1 MSGKLGVMY
10 DNIQFPR
17 QALPFSR
24 KNKTWGRNCV
34 LWGDSRSFQNFSP
47 VRKAVWDKVV
57 NYDLVN
63 GKIHMEDV
71 ALILNPADIDADY
84 IPEKIQHYP
93 IMNSKLQVL
102 IGEEYKRP
110 FDWRAIVTNANAVSE
125 IERAKKEELLASLRD
140 LVEDTSLSEEDY
152 EERLEE
158 LDEYYTFDYQDFRE
172 KRANE
177 YLTHFQKEQNFP
189 LIFNDGFWDALTVGE
204 EIYQCDIV
212 GGEPV
217 VKKLNP
223 KKVRVYRSGHS
234 NKIEDADIII
244 IEDFWSPGAVL
255 DAYYDQLSKRDI
267 DYLENLPNYLGQ
279 GNGSMGIPDMR
290 NGLVPRTMLDDRIT
304 FNTTSEFLFDPINGD
319 WNVNNFLPYDTDGNI
334 RVMQMFW
341 KSRRKIQKVKSYDPE
356 TGEETFSFFSET
368 YVPDKTKG
376 EESETMWINEAWEG
390 TLIGGHNADFENHST
405 DGTYGIFVNIRPRPV
420 QFNRLSNPSKCH
432 FGIIGTIYNL
442 NDDRPFSMVDM
453 MKPYNYLYDVLH
465 YRLADAIA
473 SSFGSLVEVDVDK
486 IPSGWNFDKWMYFAK
501 TNHLAVTSSFNEGK
515 EGAARG
521 KLVGAMNNNSQRIIN
536 DASGN
541 YIQQLMNLAEWVKVE
556 MGEIVGINRQ
566 REGQIANRET
576 VGGVERATLQ
586 SSYIT
591 ERYFAIHNDLKRRV
605 LEAFLETTKIAAR
618 GRKIKFNYI
627 NSDGS
632 RKLVE
637 FDGDEFAE
645 NDYGIVVDSSSDIA
659 NLDQKLETLAQAALQ
674 NQMASLSDI
683 MRMWTSANSLSEKIN
698 ILRSSERRKMQE
710 IQRSQQMQA
719 EQQQMALEAQMQ
731 QKQAELDSQ
740 MAMNSEDNETK
751 ILVAQIQGDSKI
763 EATSLQ
769 QSNDDG
775 VAPPMSEEAKEKLRE
790 QIREFDIKIQQDNK
804 KLAIEKE
811 RNSIARIS
819 AKRPRGK

>member
-1 MSGKLGVMY
+1 MY

-47 VRKAVWDKVV
+47 VRKAVWEKAI

-63 GKIHMEDV
+63 GKLHMEDV

-102 IGEEYKRP
+102 IGEELKRP
-110 FDWRAIVTNANAVSE
+110 FDWRAIVTNPNAISE
-125 IERAKKEELLASLRD
+125 IERAKKEELLNKLRE
-140 LVEDTSLSEEDY
+140 LIEDTSLSEEDY

-158 LDEYYTFDYQDFRE
+158 LDEYYTYNYQDFRE
-172 KRANE
+172 ARANK
-177 YLTHFQKEQNFP
+177 YLRHFQKEQNFP
-189 LIFNDGFWDALTVGE
+189 LIFNDGFWDGLIVGE
-204 EIYQCDIV
+204 EVYQCDII

-217 VKKLNP
+217 LKKLNP

-244 IEDFWSPGAVL
+244 IEDFWSPGAII

-267 DYLENLPNYLGQ
+267 EFLENLPNFLGQ
-279 GNGSMGIPDMR
+279 GNGNMGIPDMR
-290 NGLVPRTMLDDRIT
+290 NGLIPRTMLDDRLS
-304 FNTTSEFLFDPINGD
+304 FDMSSEFLFDPINGT
-319 WNVNNFLPYDTDGNI
+319 VNTNNMLPYDTDGNV
-334 RVMQMFW
+334 RVMQMYW
-341 KSRRKIQKVKSYDPE
+341 KSKRKVKKVTSYDPE

-368 YVPDKTKG
+368 YVPDASKG
-376 EESETMWINEAWEG
+376 ETSEDLWINEAWEG

-405 DGTYGIFVNIRPRPV
+405 DGTYGIFVNIRPRPI
-420 QFNRLSNPSKCH
+420 QYSRLSNPSKCH
-432 FGIIGTIYNL
+432 FGIIGSIYNL
-442 NDDRPFSMVDM
+442 NDDRPYSMVDM

-473 SSFGSLVEVDVDK
+473 SSYGSLVEVDIDK
-486 IPSGWNFDKWMYFAK
+486 IPDSWSFDKWLYFAK
-501 TNHLAVTSSFNEGK
+501 VNHLAISSSFNEGK

-521 KLVGAMNNNSQRIIN
+521 KLAGAMNNNTQRIIN

-591 ERYFAIHNDLKRRV
+591 ERFFGIHNDIKRRV
-605 LEAFLETTKIAAR
+605 LNAFIETAKIAAR
-618 GRKIKFNYI
+618 GRKIKFQYI
-627 NSDGS
+627 ADDGS
-632 RKLVE
+632 RQLME

-659 NLDQKLETLAQAALQ
+659 NLDQKIDTLAQAALQ
-674 NQMASLSDI
+674 TQQAGLSDI
-683 MRMWTSANSLSEKIN
+683 MRMWTSSESLAEKIN
-698 ILRSSERRKMQE
+698 ALKAAERRKAQQAQREQE
-710 IQRSQQMQA
+710 IAAQ
-719 EQQQMALEAQMQ
+719 QQQMAIEAQLQ
-731 QKQAELDSQ
+731 QKQAELESQ
-740 MAMNSEDNETK
+740 AAMNTENNETK
-751 ILVAQIQGDSKI
+751 ILTAQIQADAKLNST
-763 EATSLQ
+763 ALQ
-769 QSNDDG
+769 VSSNEDG
-775 VAPPMSEEAKEKLRE
+775 VTPPMSETDKERLRE

-804 KLAIEKE
+804 KLALEKE
-811 RNSIARIS
+811 RNQISRIS
-819 AKRPRGK
+819 AKKPKGK